1 MASGDATQGFRHE
14 TTSVAEVGAH
24 RPLWLLA
31 EPRSLKTRDGV
42 PVYGGLLQI
51 ETSAERIEGGWWEG
65 HDDSRDYHVATSTA
79 GARYWI
85 FHDRRARAWYLH
97 GVFG

>member
-1 MASGDATQGFRHE
+1 
-14 TTSVAEVGAH
+14 
-24 RPLWLLA
+24 LLA
-31 EPRSLKTRDGV
+31 EPRNLTMRDGT
-42 PVYGGLLQI
+42 PCYGGPLQL

-65 HDDSRDYHVATSTA
+65 NDVSRDYHVATNHI

-85 FHDRRARAWYLH
+85 YHDRRNRAWYLH